1 MRTEVS
7 GPCGRVA
14 AVSFTRVTSAALAS
28 AADDVVHRLA
38 GPAATPRPDQVA
50 AASALVVDGQRAL
63 VVQATGWGKSAVYLM
78 ATAATR
84 AAGGGL
90 SLVVCPLLSLMR
102 DQVASAQ
109 RAGVRADA
117 LHSGNVD
124 DWPAVEA
131 ALAADEID
139 LLLLSPERLANP
151 RFART
156 VLPGLLARVG
166 LVVVDEAHC
175 LSSWGH
181 DFRPDYL
188 RLSRDLLSQLGDVPV
203 LATTATANARVTADV
218 AAQLG
223 PDTVTVRGQLARNSL
238 TLSVV
243 PGLGALERYAWVADA
258 LQSLDGSG
266 IIYTLTVAE
275 TERLAGFLRE
285 QGISAVAYSSRLAPE
300 ERLRVENALRHN
312 EVKAVVATSALG
324 MGFDKPDLAFV
335 VHVGS
340 PASPVDY
347 YQQVGR
353 AGRGIDSAV
362 AVLLPAAESDARIW
376 EHFATSTIP
385 DPDSATRVLADLDS
399 SGEARSVPALEA
411 ATGVRRGRLEAL
423 LKLLAVDGAVDR
435 EGSGWRSTGR
445 GWVFDEERFA
455 RLRAARAA
463 EADIMRHYASGAGC
477 LMAFLQQALDDPDPV
492 PCGRCSVCTGRLPA
506 PGLEIS
512 PDRVAAARQHLRG
525 QDVVLEPRKM
535 WPGGSSRRGRI
546 ATQSEPGRA
555 LAFADDPAWAD
566 AMTVLAGGDREIPED
581 LAQAV
586 VQVLGRWRAS
596 WGERPVAVVPV
607 PSRSRPRLVRSSA
620 EHVATVGRLPLL
632 DLLEVTGAVPPRDVA
647 SGVRATAI
655 LGSLRV
661 VPGAEVPDG
670 PLLLV
675 DDTYVSGWTLTVA
688 AALLREAGSG
698 PVLPLVLHQRP

>member
-1 MRTEVS
+1 M
-7 GPCGRVA
+7 P
-14 AVSFTRVTSAALAS
+14 FTPVTDESLTA

-38 GPAATPRPDQVA
+38 GPAAVPRPDQVA
-50 AASALVVDGQRAL
+50 AAHALVVEGRRAL

-90 SLVVCPLLSLMR
+90 TLVVCPLLSLMR
-102 DQVASAQ
+102 DQVASAV

-124 DWPAVEA
+124 DWPSVEA
-131 ALAADEID
+131 ALERDEVD

-151 RFART
+151 RFARS
-156 VLPGLLARVG
+156 VLPGLLRRVG

-188 RLSRDLLSQLGDVPV
+188 RLSRDLLSGLGDVPV
-203 LATTATANARVTADV
+203 LATTATANARVTSDV

-223 PDTVTVRGQLARNSL
+223 EQTVTVRGALARGSL
-238 TLSVV
+238 TLAVV
-243 PGLGALERYAWVADA
+243 PGLGPLERYAWVAEA
-258 LQSLDGSG
+258 LTGLAGSG
-266 IIYTLTVAE
+266 IVYTLTVAE
-275 TERLAGFLRE
+275 TDRLAGYLRE
-285 QGISAVAYSSRLAPE
+285 QGISAVAYSSKLEPG
-300 ERLRVENALRHN
+300 ERLRVEDALRAN

-353 AGRGIDSAV
+353 AGRGIDSAT
-362 AVLLPAAESDARIW
+362 AVLLPAAESDPRIW
-376 EHFATSTIP
+376 EHFATATIP
-385 DPDSATRVLADLDS
+385 DPDSAARVLAELDS
-399 SGEARSVPALEA
+399 SPEPRSVPALEA

-435 EGSGWRSTGR
+435 EGSGWRSTGT
-445 GWVFDEERFA
+445 GWTFDDERFA
-455 RLRAARAA
+455 RLRRARAD
-463 EADIMRHYASGAGC
+463 EADIMRRYAAGEGC
-477 LMAFLQQALDDPDPV
+477 LMAFLQRALDDPDPE

-506 PGLEIS
+506 PGTAVPPE
-512 PDRVAAARQHLRG
+512 RVVAARDSLRG
-525 QDVVLEPRKM
+525 RDVVLEPRKM
-535 WPGGSSRRGRI
+535 WPTGGSGSGPAARRGRI
-546 ATQSEPGRA
+546 PASSQAEPGRA
-555 LAFADDPAWAD
+555 LAFADDPAWVD
-566 AMTVLAGGDREIPED
+566 ALAPLAGTDRELPDE
-581 LAQAV
+581 LGAAL
-586 VQVLGRWRAS
+586 VQVLSRWRTS
-596 WGERPVAVVPV
+596 WVARPSCVVVV
-607 PSRSRPRLVRSSA
+607 PSRSHPQLVGSTGA
-620 EHVATVGRLPLL
+620 YVAQVGRLPLVT
-632 DLLEVTGAVPPRDVA
+632 DLLEVTGPPPPREVA
-647 SGVRATAI
+647 SGVRAAALLET
-655 LGSLRV
+655 LRV
-661 VPGAEVPDG
+661 RPGAAVPDG

-675 DDTYVSGWTLTVA
+675 DDVLVSGWTATVA